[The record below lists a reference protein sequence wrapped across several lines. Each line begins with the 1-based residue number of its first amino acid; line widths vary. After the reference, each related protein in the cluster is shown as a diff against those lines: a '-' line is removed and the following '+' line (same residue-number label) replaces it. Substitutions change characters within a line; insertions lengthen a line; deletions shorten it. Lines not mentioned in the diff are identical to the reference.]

1 MNLASFLAETKK
13 RVFRKF
19 LLTKTYWILANQKKQ
34 KGSVLAEKLG
44 IRIISMS
51 VYDSLIVYIY
61 I

>member
-44 IRIISMS
+44 VRIISNERFR
-51 VYDSLIVYIY
+51 IG
-61 I
+61 